1 MLPTPRANCAVF
13 VDFENIYLAVKGY
26 LEGRPQGSPADVT
39 MALLSRLK
47 RKIEE
52 EMGMNFIMG
61 RAYGNW
67 EYSETQEALNSLAMM
82 SFDPQYGINKAG
94 KNSADLELS
103 LAVQEVLLTRGDINH
118 FFIVGG
124 DRDYIP
130 IVRRIR
136 ERAKGVTVVCLEGS
150 ASGDLRNI
158 VGRGHFL
165 PAETLIGDLLG
176 RDAPAET
183 PPSEV
188 EGDGAIDAKAYITD
202 ANMELCLR
210 LIEEATRKYRTEEV
224 WLVPFLKNR
233 LNEAFLT
240 LTNEERKEIL
250 NSLHGMEAI
259 KIEKRPGTTGDYS
272 VIILNREHPMVA
284 KAVGG

>member
-1 MLPTPRANCAVF
+1 M
-13 VDFENIYLAVKGY
+13 
-26 LEGRPQGSPADVT
+26 
-39 MALLSRLK
+39 
-47 RKIEE
+47 
-52 EMGMNFIMG
+52 
-61 RAYGNW
+61 
-67 EYSETQEALNSLAMM
+67 
-82 SFDPQYGINKAG
+82 
-94 KNSADLELS
+94 
-103 LAVQEVLLTRGDINH
+103 
-118 FFIVGG
+118 
-124 DRDYIP
+124 
-130 IVRRIR
+130 
-136 ERAKGVTVVCLEGS
+136 TVVCLESS

-183 PPSEV
+183 PPSKV
-188 EGDGAIDAKAYITD
+188 EGDGAVDAKAYITE

-240 LTNEERKEIL
+240 LTNEERKELL